1 MRPCSSVLNEK
12 MLARCLFRPHNEG
25 MEQHRSR
32 HSARPSHAAHGAASS
47 HDARGYSR
55 SNAES
60 YRQRAARARLE
71 ERMANGAQEPEAESR
86 RSSRV
91 GHAQESAHSHAR
103 TRGARSRDAAETPR
117 TVDARYSRR
126 GNTRYAD
133 QVNPKH
139 RRNRI
144 IKRVAIALAAL
155 LTCVGAAAAIYIGV
169 INGNLSAGLD
179 SGLNNVLVQ
188 TNLTKEPFYMVLLG
202 TDESIQRETD
212 STTDGTYRTD
222 TIILV
227 RIDPVNKKVT
237 LISMPRDS
245 YVSMG
250 SYGEHKLNAAYA
262 YGGAELAVSTISD
275 LADVDISHFALVD
288 MDGVVEIVDALG
300 GIEVDVPMEIDDDMA
315 GGHLDAGLQ
324 TLNGEQALI
333 LARSRHA
340 YDEYGNGDEYRSAN
354 QRLVISAIAK
364 KLLASDPA
372 TIASTVTAL
381 SECVQT
387 DLSVSDIVGLAQ
399 VMRGLD
405 ASTDIYSATMPTT
418 SAYVDGLWIEQVNT
432 SEWKT
437 MMSRVDQGL
446 SPTES
451 SEIDS
456 ATGIVLS
463 SAGDGAAEEAS
474 AAAES
479 KDGSIVVRNGSGYTG
494 LGTEVANTLTSAG
507 YTVSNTGNADN
518 FDYKNTVVLYNDS
531 SRASQAKAIAETI
544 GHSASAQKN
553 DGSYSISGDF
563 LVIVGSTYV
572 NTTS

>member
-1 MRPCSSVLNEK
+1 ME
-12 MLARCLFRPHNEG
+12 HN
-25 MEQHRSR
+25 RSR
-32 HSARPSHAAHGAASS
+32 HSARPSHAAHGAAS
-47 HDARGYSR
+47 HRDVQGYSR
-55 SNAES
+55 ANADS

-71 ERMANGAQEPEAESR
+71 ERMSAPAPEAEAAER
-86 RSSRV
+86 RSARM
-91 GHAQESAHSHAR
+91 GESSVHSHAR
-103 TRGARSRDAAETPR
+103 TRSSRNREASEAPR

-144 IKRVAIALAAL
+144 VKRVAIALAAL

-169 INGNLSAGLD
+169 INGNLSSGLD
-179 SGLNNVLVQ
+179 SGLNSVLVQ

-222 TIILV
+222 TIILA

-262 YGGAELAVSTISD
+262 YGGAELAVTTISD

-300 GIEVDVPMEIDDDMA
+300 GIEVEVPMEIDDDMA

-340 YDEYGNGDEYRSAN
+340 YDDYGNGDTYRAAN
-354 QRLVISAIAK
+354 QRLVISAIVK

-399 VMRGLD
+399 AMKGLD
-405 ASTDIYSATMPTT
+405 SSIDIYSATMPTT

-437 MMSRVDQGL
+437 MMERVDAGL
-446 SPTES
+446 SPTET

-456 ATGIVLS
+456 ATGVVLS

-479 KDGSIVVRNGSGYTG
+479 KDGNIVVRNGSGYEG
-494 LGTEVANTLTSAG
+494 LGSEVASTLTSAG
-507 YTVSNTGNADN
+507 YTVSSTGNADN
-518 FDYKNTVVLYNDS
+518 FNYKNTVVLYNDS
-531 SRASQAKAIAETI
+531 TRASQAKAIAQTI
-544 GHSASAQKN
+544 GHNASAQVN
-553 DGSYSISGDF
+553 DGSYSITGDF
-563 LVIVGSTYV
+563 LVIVGSNYV